1 VLEQDFIDIMLPF
14 MGTFVSAFFV
24 LLFVAYL
31 IFRNITERLKFE
43 KLLDKVQSETRT
55 QRDPWRVF
63 KFAPK
68 KRVMRRADN
77 QCEWYSSDEVRCTI
91 TSDLQVDHIYPWAA
105 GGWTL
110 EDNAQV
116 LCGGH
121 HMIKGG
127 LVPDAE
133 FLQRIEAQR
142 KTYFPEGVET
152 KVRWEPTDEE
162 RELHAGTKNKLGPAT
177 EVTDPNS
184 ETA

>member
-1 VLEQDFIDIMLPF
+1 MFEQDFIDIMLPF

-68 KRVMRRADN
+68 KRIMRRAGN
-77 QCEWYSSDEVRCTI
+77 RCEWYSSDGVRCTI
-91 TSDLQVDHIYPWAA
+91 VSDLQVDHIYPWAA
-105 GGWTL
+105 GGWTI
-110 EDNAQV
+110 EENAQV
-116 LCGGH
+116 LCAGH

-127 LVPDAE
+127 LVPDKE
-133 FLQRIEAQR
+133 FLERLEVQR
-142 KTYFPEGVET
+142 KDYFPEDIDT

-162 RELHAGTKNKLGPAT
+162 RELHAGAKSKLGPTT
-177 EVTDPNS
+177 EVADPNS
-184 ETA
+184 TAS